1 MTSTIVVFLIG
12 CTQTLITSLL
22 VYYIKK
28 QLDIRD
34 EKADKALDARK
45 QEQRLS
51 MLMMTTGNKLAKA
64 TAMALKRGHTNG
76 EIEEVLE
83 AYEKAEKDYFDF
95 INNQFVETITK

>member
-12 CTQTLITSLL
+12 CTQTLITSIL

-28 QLDIRD
+28 QLDLRD
-34 EKADKALDARK
+34 IKTDKELDARK

-51 MLMMTTGNKLAKA
+51 MAVMITGNKLAKA

-76 EIEEVLE
+76 EVEEVLD
-83 AYEKAEKDYFDF
+83 AYDKAEQDYFDF
-95 INNQFVETITK
+95 INNQFVENRTK

>member
-12 CTQTLITSLL
+12 CTQTLITSIL

-28 QLDIRD
+28 QLDLRD
-34 EKADKALDARK
+34 IKTDKELDARK

-51 MLMMTTGNKLAKA
+51 MAVMITGNKLAKA

-76 EIEEVLE
+76 EVEEVLD
-83 AYEKAEKDYFDF
+83 AYDKAEQDYFDF
-95 INNQFVETITK
+95 INNQFVENITK